1 MKDDNGDESDS
12 SDLPD
17 DYDPDAVTQISCL
30 NKKKSSMK
38 LNAKKTVVF
47 PLKQTAKEK

>member
-1 MKDDNGDESDS
+1 MKEDIGDESDS

-17 DYDPDAVTQISCL
+17 DYDPDDVTQISSL

-38 LNAKKTVVF
+38 LNKK
-47 PLKQTAKEK
+47 